1 MNCWAKIVLCATIA
15 LGAMSF
21 DIAPAAADGFHRSR
35 PYVKKRFYRAWNCR
49 CRTLAEIYRTPAQD
63 FSAYYYNSHR
73 RYARLRI
80 YK

>member
-1 MNCWAKIVLCATIA
+1 MHGWTRIALCASITFGA
-15 LGAMSF
+15 LAIDATTAS
-21 DIAPAAADGFHRSR
+21 ADGIYHPR
-35 PYVKKRFYRAWNCR
+35 PVVKKRFWRAWNCR

-73 RYARLRI
+73 RYARIRY